1 MPVKGFSPT
10 IEIILVLTWV
20 ASVCSRGVIQDK
32 NAGEIRIYSGQ
43 IFCVTIEIHCT
54 VLKVEKKIYP
64 K

>member
-20 ASVCSRGVIQDK
+20 TSVCSRGVIQDK

-43 IFCVTIEIHCT
+43 IFRVTIEIHRT